1 MTASGAKTVARV
13 DEPYYYPRY
22 YLSSSG
28 WRLLEVTDSDD
39 EEHIRVLDLNGKQ
52 IADKRVQ
59 VGSKVLDF
67 TGKRMLYR
75 DWNLRLNRYEVR
87 VWRIDENKVRK
98 VVARNGIFGD
108 FSADALVFDDRN
120 RTQYKLTWSKLSRPA
135 QGIWNSRMEPT
146 AINPTGKRVVGIA
159 WTGGSSWQL
168 QIRRTRD
175 GAVLSRPRV
184 PGFVSGDFVLGRGG
198 AVWES
203 KDAVILRSWTSSGN
217 ALVRCTV
224 TGQCELAS
232 PRYPGWLSL
241 AP

>member
-159 WTGGSSWQL
+159 WTGEAAGSCRS
-168 QIRRTRD
+168 
-175 GAVLSRPRV
+175 GV
-184 PGFVSGDFVLGRGG
+184 PETVPYCPAPGYQASFPGTSFSGG
-198 AVWES
+198 AG
-203 KDAVILRSWTSSGN
+203 LSG
-217 ALVRCTV
+217 
-224 TGQCELAS
+224 S
-232 PRYPGWLSL
+232 PRMR
-241 AP
+241 